1 MVNSLSDKSHEK
13 LRNLAKTLVAAF
25 AYDNFDM
32 DFKSWMPVVDKSGQ
46 TLKHATSALAFP
58 LHHDVTPDDLKCS
71 AELWRSDP
79 MNPRI
84 PVSERRPQHIWIDCL
99 LPPDSNPLPGPSR
112 KLHVIAWHFRHAL
125 VTFCEPFHHFRS
137 ELGMP
142 EEVNQIPVE
151 KTTYI
156 PCRSMDINQS
166 TNDGQGQ
173 IIHNVMGQAN
183 LGDPTDYP
191 GVEDICEM
199 VTLFHGDLRTGKLI
213 EGIKY
218 SCCIE
223 SKEIRQ
229 LQMVVFVMGLF
240 HLQVACA
247 DALWRMFIEPKEV
260 CNDDNSLYQQAC
272 KIHPHDLGRIGSGPG
287 FRIMHDLAHQCAYAR
302 MLDCW
307 HVDAK
312 KHNSLHTLLKEF
324 ATSKPTWEQL
334 EDISLSLAETYID
347 QPNSKDQDFCN
358 NTLILGWLIQYIE
371 LTHAM
376 KFGDI
381 GRVENTFLHW
391 VFVFKCVG
399 KHKYATHLIK
409 VMNDM
414 KYTFPECLRYV
425 AIPPA

>member
-1 MVNSLSDKSHEK
+1 M
-13 LRNLAKTLVAAF
+13 
-25 AYDNFDM
+25 
-32 DFKSWMPVVDKSGQ
+32 
-46 TLKHATSALAFP
+46 
-58 LHHDVTPDDLKCS
+58 
-71 AELWRSDP
+71 
-79 MNPRI
+79 
-84 PVSERRPQHIWIDCL
+84 
-99 LPPDSNPLPGPSR
+99 
-112 KLHVIAWHFRHAL
+112 IAWHFRNAL
-125 VTFCEPFHHFRS
+125 VNFCEPFHHFRS

-156 PCRSMDINQS
+156 PCWSMDINQS

-199 VTLFHGDLRTGKLI
+199 VTLFHGDLRTGELI

-223 SKEIRQ
+223 SKEIWR

-240 HLQVACA
+240 HLQMACA

-260 CNDDNSLYQQAC
+260 RKDDNSLYQQAC
-272 KIHPHDLGRIGSGPG
+272 KIRPHDSGRIGSGPG

-307 HVDAK
+307 RADTK
-312 KHNSLHTLLKEF
+312 KRNSLHTSLKEF

-334 EDISLSLAETYID
+334 EDTSLLLAETYID
-347 QPNSKDQDFCN
+347 QPNLKDQDFCN
-358 NTLILGWLIQYIE
+358 NTLILGRLIQYIE

-381 GRVENTFLHW
+381 GCVENTFLHW

-414 KYTFPECLRYV
+414 KYTFPERLRYV
-425 AIPPA
+425 AISPTWSVVDSESSRAIRLNWLCNPTGKHDGFRAIDWLVELLNLYTKVNCHKCYLRIL